1 MRDEVYEIN
10 ALCMEARGIISIE
23 IETNVAFLQLHIL
36 LKKC

>member
-23 IETNVAFLQLHIL
+23 TETNIAFLQPYIL
-36 LKKC
+36 LRRC